1 VRFPRFVQTITIR
14 SDNPDRIVA
23 LAQAWDDLQSSTDV
37 MGYVGT
43 QVLADRDEPGRYLI
57 VANFAQVDP
66 DVTAWEEAMKN
77 NDRPETQQWAEQLR
91 ELAVEEPGF
100 ANYDELYRTG

>member
-1 VRFPRFVQTITIR
+1 VQTITVR
-14 SDNPDRIVA
+14 SDNPQEIVE
-23 LAQAWDDLQSSTDV
+23 LAEAWDRLQSQTDV

-43 QVLADRDEPGRYLI
+43 QVLADRDEPGRYLV

-77 NDRPETQQWAEQLR
+77 NDRPETQQWAEKLR
-91 ELAVEEPGF
+91 GIIQEDQAYR
-100 ANYDELYRTG
+100 NYDELYRTG